1 MKQYLNFKITRNTY
15 SIQHSFN
22 LIFKRIETVF
32 FSFLCIIFLVVSKV
46 NSDFS
51 KDISFTIVG
60 ISMPVVKFAA
70 FPFNTILNLL
80 TDFHQLVQ
88 AKEENKILKEDLEK
102 MRSFYIKSLNIHQEN
117 KELRTILNFVNLRT
131 TSFKVAKIIGR
142 SNQVFNQKL
151 FIDAGKNRDIK
162 DGSIVTGN
170 HAVIGR
176 ISEVGDNQSRL
187 MLLTDANSH
196 VPIIS
201 SRSRARGILVGDN
214 SGTME
219 ILYLPKKHGIEVGDL
234 IFTSGDGDTLPPGLL
249 IGVVKKSNEDKVM
262 VSMVEDVNAA
272 GVVTVIDY

>member
-32 FSFLCIIFLVVSKV
+32 FSFLCIIFLAVSKV

-117 KELRTILNFVNLRT
+117 KELRTILNFVSLRT

-249 IGVVKKSNEDKVM
+249 IGVVKKSSEDRVA

-272 GVVTVIDY
+272 GIVTVIDY